1 MVQSWTASSALGAS
15 MTDLSPG
22 KTSWMGGGR
31 EGLSELMVVLVVLC
45 SLAKKG
51 PVPSPLSGRRAS
63 LLDFCEQIF
72 PVANK
77 QLHKNGRNDLLF
89 RKLIVFISC
98 VVVKDRFSR

>member
-63 LLDFCEQIF
+63 LLDFCEQIYSCC
-72 PVANK
+72 K
-77 QLHKNGRNDLLF
+77 QTTTQEWSQR
-89 RKLIVFISC
+89 S
-98 VVVKDRFSR
+98 VVSQTYSIHIMCGSKG